1 MFGPQETLSWLCRSS
16 NATSCC
22 LPRNRGSPRTSVRNP
37 SSRSS
42 CPRPL
47 LRSRGNEP
55 PHSRPH
61 ILAEPWYL
69 WSCMNWG
76 DVWHHLRWC
85 QTVEKSGLFYF
96 HCMRNLCVKNEN
108 KFYLLNHMWLC
119 FCLPGRTWKRTASRI
134 MVSIQWLLSALYCSL
149 QQNMS

>member
-22 LPRNRGSPRTSVRNP
+22 LPRNRESPRTSVRNP

-42 CPRPL
+42 CPHLL

-55 PHSRPH
+55 PHPFQTKHPGRTL
-61 ILAEPWYL
+61 IFMKLYE
-69 WSCMNWG
+69 
-76 DVWHHLRWC
+76 LRRLL
-85 QTVEKSGLFYF
+85 TPSALVSNGRESGLFYF

-108 KFYLLNHMWLC
+108 KFYLLNHMWLGL
-119 FCLPGRTWKRTASRI
+119 CLPGRMWKRTERC
-134 MVSIQWLLSALYCSL
+134 VCVCVFKTFGL
-149 QQNMS
+149 